1 VILVDTGPIV
11 AAALTGDRHH
21 RACVDLFTAAHLARQ
36 PLAVP
41 APVVT
46 EACYLL
52 AREAGSRAEAAFL
65 TSLADGDMEVVD
77 LERDDWRRAADLV
90 VRYRDL
96 PLGAVDACVVAV
108 AERLGLAEIAT
119 IDRRH
124 FSVVRP
130 RHVVGFTLLP
140 DP

>member
-1 VILVDTGPIV
+1 MILVDTGPIV
-11 AAALTGDRHH
+11 AAALTRDTHH

-36 PLAVP
+36 LLAVP
-41 APVVT
+41 SPVVT
-46 EACYLL
+46 EVCYLL
-52 AREAGSRAEAAFL
+52 AREAGARAEAAFL
-65 TSLADGDMEVVD
+65 TSLADGDLQVVE

-90 VRYRDL
+90 VRYADL

-124 FSVVRP
+124 FSVV
-130 RHVVGFTLLP
+130 
-140 DP
+140 

>member
-11 AAALTGDRHH
+11 AAALTRDTHH
-21 RACVDLFTAAHLARQ
+21 RACVDLFTAAHLAGDA
-36 PLAVP
+36 LAVP

-65 TSLADGDMEVVD
+65 DSLGHGDLEVVD
-77 LERDDWRRAADLV
+77 LEPVDWCRAAELV
-90 VRYRDL
+90 RRYADL
-96 PLGAVDACVVAV
+96 PLGAVDASVVAV
-108 AERLGLAEIAT
+108 PERLRIAGIAT

-124 FSVVRP
+124 FSIVRP
-130 RHVVGFTLLP
+130 RHVDAFTLLP
-140 DP
+140 H